1 MLKDYLQTN
10 HGSVVSGCTYTHY
23 RSYFLV
29 EVWELLRGFRDACL
43 HIV

>member
-10 HGSVVSGCTYTHY
+10 HGSVVSGCTYTYY

-29 EVWELLRGFRDACL
+29 EV
-43 HIV
+43 

>member
-1 MLKDYLQTN
+1 MLKDLQTN

-29 EVWELLRGFRDACL
+29 EV
-43 HIV
+43 